1 MWKGCIFEEV
11 TESFEY
17 IKSEE
22 LLFEEIKIEE
32 SENSENEY
40 WRVDLTFVLSILRM
54 LQLCVAYIGIQI
66 SYHFGVDLLESLFWR
81 AWQRIYIQIFLW
93 AQLLLIQW
101 NSSSLNQVYK
111 TSLNACARI
120 LQVFGC
126 FYVLGWLW
134 QIPSCCQRLSSMG
147 NIPHIHCHNSRCN

>member
-40 WRVDLTFVLSILRM
+40 WRVDLTFVLSIWRM

-81 AWQRIYIQIFLW
+81 AWQRIYIQIFFMS
-93 AQLLLIQW
+93 AVTFDTVEQFF
-101 NSSSLNQVYK
+101 SKSSLQNKPKCMRKNSTGLWLFLCTWMIMTDSVMLSK
-111 TSLNACARI
+111 A
-120 LQVFGC
+120 VFNGK
-126 FYVLGWLW
+126 Y
-134 QIPSCCQRLSSMG
+134 PTH
-147 NIPHIHCHNSRCN
+147 PCHNSRCN